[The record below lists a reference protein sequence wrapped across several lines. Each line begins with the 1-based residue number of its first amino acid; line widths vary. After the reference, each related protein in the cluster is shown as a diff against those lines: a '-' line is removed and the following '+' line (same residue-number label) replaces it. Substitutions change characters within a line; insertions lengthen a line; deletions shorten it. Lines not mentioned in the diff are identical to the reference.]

1 MTVVLRD
8 SIQTKPLPIAN
19 AIIHRR
25 LTRLVT
31 ELKRSK
37 FLASQHFAI
46 EWTWWTQQGLVA
58 IGSIAKPEVAM
69 RVHIPS
75 LVIRT

>member
-19 AIIHRR
+19 AIIHMR

-31 ELKRSK
+31 AKKKMGKNHAPQTGYPGFRV
-37 FLASQHFAI
+37 FF
-46 EWTWWTQQGLVA
+46 
-58 IGSIAKPEVAM
+58 GSRA
-69 RVHIPS
+69 
-75 LVIRT
+75 

>member
-19 AIIHRR
+19 AIIHVR

-31 ELKRSK
+31 SGEN
-37 FLASQHFAI
+37 FLEKPIMRANIEKLSMSAFASVF
-46 EWTWWTQQGLVA
+46 L
-58 IGSIAKPEVAM
+58 
-69 RVHIPS
+69 IPIS
-75 LVIRT
+75 VVEPPD